1 VTADYVRGARH
12 TGVEP
17 DHAIVVH
24 PGIASQPGILDS
36 FCVHHADRGVDV
48 WTPDDQFSRE
58 GSADGLVALGAHV
71 AETTRLPVFIV
82 GSVRSAGVIY
92 RALETSDGL
101 FGAVL
106 IGNARPPVLSE
117 QLAQSLGPNTKPVLY
132 VIGDAGARSGL
143 TAARAG
149 AGPVE
154 VQTHPDDVNRLMLTN
169 PAAFSDAVLEWCLR
183 QLSNHF
189 NPTWRFE

>member
-12 TGVEP
+12 TGVET

-24 PGIASQPGILDS
+24 PGITSPPNILDT
-36 FCVHHADRGVDV
+36 FCVHHANRGVDV
-48 WTPDDQFSRE
+48 WELDARFSPE
-58 GSADGLVALGAHV
+58 GWAEGVADMGTHV
-71 AETTRLPVFIV
+71 AQSARLPVFIV
-82 GSVRSAGVIY
+82 GSSRNAAVIC

-106 IGNARPPVLSE
+106 IGNASPPLLSE
-117 QLAQSLGPNTKPVLY
+117 QLAQSLGPNTKPVLC

-143 TAARAG
+143 TEARCG

-183 QLSNHF
+183 QLSNHL
-189 NPTWRFE
+189 NPTWRFK

>member
-1 VTADYVRGARH
+1 VTADYVRDARH
-12 TGVEP
+12 SGVKA

-24 PGIASQPGILDS
+24 PGITSPPSILDT
-36 FCVHHADRGVDV
+36 FCAHHANRGVDV
-48 WTPDDQFSRE
+48 WELDARFSPEGCAEGVPDM
-58 GSADGLVALGAHV
+58 GPHV
-71 AETTRLPVFIV
+71 AQSARLPVFIV

-106 IGNARPPVLSE
+106 IGNAWPPVLPE
-117 QLAQSLGPNTKPVLY
+117 QLAQSFGPNTKPVLY

-143 TAARAG
+143 TAARAD

-154 VQTHPDDVNRLMLTN
+154 VQTHPDDVNRLMLTK
-169 PAAFSDAVLEWCLR
+169 PAALSDAVLEWCLR
-183 QLSNHF
+183 QLSNHL